1 MAYNQKGFPM
11 IKGSSLHK
19 SALKDTYP
27 QRTDYTKHVSDD
39 PHKHEKMTNKE
50 ALKEMKRRNKP
61 LKEQIK
67 GDINKVKEEIQST
80 KNQIQDTKDTITET
94 KGNIKK
100 KAENVK
106 KEGSPI
112 KKGKVGKWWEG
123 LDKGQKAML
132 IGGGAIGAGLLVKSK
147 ADKKREEIGQALM
160 PGLGGSTPTF
170 KKSPNKVH
178 KSGHKSKEQKARDK
192 YYKKGEKIE
201 DQLNSAK
208 KPGKTTTLGKV
219 KYNSLVNRLEKM
231 YRGMYPDPDESNVRG
246 TFGPWKPYKRK

>member
-11 IKGSSLHK
+11 IKGSSPHK

-50 ALKEMKRRNKP
+50 ALKEMKKRNKP

-112 KKGKVGKWWEG
+112 KKGKVGKWWGGLEG
-123 LDKGQKAML
+123 GQKAML
-132 IGGGAIGAGLLVKSK
+132 IGGGLVGAHLLTQKKYDKDKNEMLGL
-147 ADKKREEIGQALM
+147 M
-160 PGLGGSTPTF
+160 GGSPLG
-170 KKSPNKVH
+170 SH
-178 KSGHKSKEQKARDK
+178 KPGHKSKEQKARDK

-246 TFGPWKPYKRK
+246 TFGPWKPYKGK